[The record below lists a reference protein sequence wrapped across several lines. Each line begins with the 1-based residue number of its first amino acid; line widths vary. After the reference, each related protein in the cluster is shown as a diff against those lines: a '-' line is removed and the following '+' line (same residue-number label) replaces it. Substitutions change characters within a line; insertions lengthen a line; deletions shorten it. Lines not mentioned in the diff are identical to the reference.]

1 MDMSASVSA
10 AVSDPIDVSLIR
22 AVQQGLPLVPQPYA
36 EIADELGSSEA
47 EVMARI
53 GRLIDTGAIKRFGVV
68 VRHRELGYRANAMV
82 VWALPEDR
90 VAEVGRRI
98 GRLPFVTLSYRR
110 QPRPPAWPYNLFT
123 MIHGR
128 DRTSVLDQLE
138 QIKERL
144 GLADARC
151 AVLFSARR
159 FKQRGA
165 RYDAS
170 WSLEA
175 THPCHQIELPEPKW
189 ASESKSARAF

>member
-1 MDMSASVSA
+1 MDMSAPVSPASPERIDA
-10 AVSDPIDVSLIR
+10 ALLR
-22 AVQQGLPLVPQPYA
+22 AVQQGLPLVPRPYA
-36 EIADELGSSEA
+36 EIADELGISEV
-47 EVMARI
+47 EVTARLEK
-53 GRLIDTGAIKRFGVV
+53 LIDSGTIKRFGVV

-82 VWALPEDR
+82 VWSLPEDR
-90 VAEVGRRI
+90 VAEIGYRI

-110 QPRPPAWPYNLFT
+110 PPRPPDWPYNLFT

-144 GLADARC
+144 GLADAEC

-170 WSLEA
+170 WSLDA
-175 THPCHQIELPEPKW
+175 SHACHTLELSELKW
-189 ASESKSARAF
+189 ASASKTARAF